1 MSRRVEEKKTEGKK
15 VDVEFVVAD
24 RKSLNHYC
32 RTVTRC
38 MDNIA
43 NNILKMGD
51 ALYHIKSD
59 GLFVIE
65 GYKDIYSFASEKFG
79 ISKSTCSRYIG
90 LREYFGL
97 ESQYSASQ
105 MIELLPCVR
114 EGWDI
119 SAVTP
124 DMSVRQIRQFIKE
137 NFRLCSCDVAT
148 AIEDTA
154 SIPAAKPESFVFCLT
169 EDLMHSPADA
179 LNAFYADIRT
189 TVMKAFSKYGA
200 KTVKIVIE

>member
-1 MSRRVEEKKTEGKK
+1 MSKKAEEKM
-15 VDVEFVVAD
+15 DVEIAVAD

-43 NNILKMGD
+43 NNIIRVAD
-51 ALYHIKSD
+51 ALYNIQRK
-59 GLFVIE
+59 GLYAID
-65 GYKDIYSFASEKFG
+65 GYKDIYSFAFDKFN
-79 ISKSTCSRYIG
+79 ISKSTCYKYIG
-90 LREYFGL
+90 IRECFEPDCGL
-97 ESQYSASQ
+97 SASQ
-105 MIELLPCVR
+105 MIELLPWVR
-114 EGWDI
+114 KGYSVDAI
-119 SAVTP
+119 SP
-124 DMSVRQIRQFIKE
+124 DMTIKQIRQFAKE
-137 NFRLCSCDVAT
+137 NFHAPSDSLDVETEGA
-148 AIEDTA
+148 A